1 MKEVLVSVND
11 KVSEGTPIVV
21 LEGGESD
28 DEGSDGEED
37 SDADGDAESS
47 KGEGAEDEPQ
57 DEEPAAEGDDEGES
71 PESSGSSDS
80 SGARDS
86 EEPAGK
92 RVVVV
97 GSGPGGY
104 TAAFRAADLGLE
116 VTLVE
121 RHEVIGG
128 VCLNVGCIPSK
139 ALLHAA
145 KVLGEAEDA
154 AEFGISFSDPE
165 IDVDKLRSWKE
176 DVVGKLT
183 GGLDGLAKKRKVN
196 VVHGEA
202 RFHLAEIDRRGRRSH
217 RVRARDHRRRLARCD
232 ASGSAR

>member
-1 MKEVLVSVND
+1 MSRPTSAD
-11 KVSEGTPIVV
+11 QSTSSRGDSER
-21 LEGGESD
+21 SRR
-28 DEGSDGEED
+28 
-37 SDADGDAESS
+37 
-47 KGEGAEDEPQ
+47 
-57 DEEPAAEGDDEGES
+57 DEEPE
-71 PESSGSSDS
+71 
-80 SGARDS
+80 
-86 EEPAGK
+86 GK

-145 KVLGEAEDA
+145 KVLAEAEDA

-183 GGLDGLAKKRKVN
+183 GGLDGLAKRRKVN

-202 RFHLAEIDRRGRRSH
+202 QVPLAEIDSTSAARSRRVRPRDHRGRLARGDAARPARGRADRRLDRRARAAGDPRDPARDRRRDH
-217 RVRARDHRRRLARCD
+217 RARDGVGLRGARARR
-232 ASGSAR
+232 